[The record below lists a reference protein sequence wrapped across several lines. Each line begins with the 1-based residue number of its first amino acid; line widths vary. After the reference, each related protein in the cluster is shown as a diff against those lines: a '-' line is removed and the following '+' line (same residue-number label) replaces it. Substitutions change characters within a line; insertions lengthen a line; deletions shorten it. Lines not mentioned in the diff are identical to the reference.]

1 MGSKL
6 SGALKILHLQ
16 QFSCCILWS
25 NIEQF
30 KNILKRCKY
39 WLILILMYFHQC
51 YYLKVL
57 HTTKKK
63 INSIEGEYKISKLLW
78 SEYTSTWNWTVSCM
92 APRCT
97 GMWGALATSPPS
109 GPNIAHEKSRRSCVQ
124 LNEKTYNWPWPSKMT
139 VLKKMITDCVFI
151 NRYEKHLCLY
161 EIP

>member
-1 MGSKL
+1 
-6 SGALKILHLQ
+6 
-16 QFSCCILWS
+16 
-25 NIEQF
+25 
-30 KNILKRCKY
+30 
-39 WLILILMYFHQC
+39 MYFHQC

-124 LNEKTYNWPWPSKMT
+124 LNEKTHNWPWPFKMSVENT
-139 VLKKMITDCVFI
+139 ITDCVFI
-151 NRYEKHLCLY
+151 NRWKTYVRMKSLNYLLFQNNYNIKVSIIIMIITLKHQHVMKNYQHMMINLVSS
-161 EIP
+161 